1 MNLQPKDVESIAG
14 AIVKHGITP
23 SAQQTLMA
31 ETFAA
36 EESQVTGLYVSW
48 MPHPDVNLGPSAA
61 DEIKNRTGQCCRVS
75 SKSICMCGHPLSG
88 HDRVVG
94 SKTGA
99 YVRPPKCTQCKKCTG
114 YNYAPVLPE
123 ECGQW
128 WLSRRKDFNVVE
140 WRKVSC
146 PSRHTWLTGT
156 DTDINNFNLQRVRTN
171 PHEYACIGC
180 EASVADHETVFESR
194 AGRLLRGAAVD
205 ADYVPLS
212 SASIGAEPAAA
223 GESDMD
229 VIRERA
235 FAPQDYSSNANV
247 RIRPTPPRILPS
259 QTKK

>member
-1 MNLQPKDVESIAG
+1 MNLQPKDVEGIAG

-23 SAQQTLMA
+23 SAQRTLMA

-48 MPHPDVNLGPSAA
+48 MPHPDVTLGPSAA

-128 WLSRRKDFNVVE
+128 WLSRRKDFNVVD
-140 WRKVSC
+140 WRKVILK
-146 PSRHTWLTGT
+146 P
-156 DTDINNFNLQRVRTN
+156 V
-171 PHEYACIGC
+171 ACIC
-180 EASVADHETVFESR
+180 
-194 AGRLLRGAAVD
+194 
-205 ADYVPLS
+205 
-212 SASIGAEPAAA
+212 
-223 GESDMD
+223 
-229 VIRERA
+229 
-235 FAPQDYSSNANV
+235 
-247 RIRPTPPRILPS
+247 
-259 QTKK
+259 